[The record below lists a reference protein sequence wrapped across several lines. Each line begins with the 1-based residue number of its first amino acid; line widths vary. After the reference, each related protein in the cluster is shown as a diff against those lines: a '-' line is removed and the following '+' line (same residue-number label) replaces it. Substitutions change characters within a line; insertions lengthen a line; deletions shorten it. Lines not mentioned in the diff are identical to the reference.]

1 MINTK
6 NWVNIGKKRIGGGL
20 KDGLLCFRVKLI
32 RIGIIGKRRI
42 EGGLKDE
49 RMADSV
55 LELNLIGNGIIGS
68 WKDKKIRIGKYN

>member
-1 MINTK
+1 MARRGYEA
-6 NWVNIGKKRIGGGL
+6 VQ

-49 RMADSV
+49 RMAYSV

-68 WKDKKIRIGKYN
+68 WKEKKFEFENIVEIMFGK